1 MQEGKVMNIRIASV
15 LTALL
20 LTACALVSQKPQS
33 AIAEAQPSTPVLA
46 KDYRI
51 GVDDLVQISVWDNP
65 ELSVT
70 VPVRPDGKI
79 SVPIIGDV
87 QVGGL
92 TSQEAAA
99 SIRDKLAAY
108 IRDPQVA
115 VILTDLRSHQ
125 YLTRVR
131 VTGAVAKPTSIPHR
145 PGMTVLDLVLEAGG
159 INQFAAPDNT
169 KLYRKTGAGTKVFD
183 IRLGEILKEG
193 HLETNV
199 ELQPGD
205 VVTIPERLF

>member
-1 MQEGKVMNIRIASV
+1 MNIRIASV

-20 LTACALVSQKPQS
+20 LTACALMPQKPQP
-33 AIAEAQPSTPVLA
+33 AIAEAQLSTPVLA

-99 SIRDKLAAY
+99 SIRDRLSVY

-159 INQFAAPDNT
+159 INEFAAPDNT

-193 HLETNV
+193 QLETNV

>member
-1 MQEGKVMNIRIASV
+1 MMNIRIASV
-15 LTALL
+15 LTASL
-20 LTACALVSQKPQS
+20 LTACALVPQKPQS

-99 SIRDKLAAY
+99 NIRDKLAAY

-131 VTGAVAKPTSIPHR
+131 VTGAVAKSTSIPHR

-159 INQFAAPDNT
+159 INEFAAPDNT

-183 IRLGEILKEG
+183 IRLGEILEEG
-193 HLETNV
+193 QLETNV

>member
-1 MQEGKVMNIRIASV
+1 MMNIRIASV

-33 AIAEAQPSTPVLA
+33 AIAEAHPSTPVLA

-51 GVDDLVQISVWDNP
+51 GVDDLVRTSVWDNP

-99 SIRDKLAAY
+99 SIRDRLSVY

-159 INQFAAPDNT
+159 INEFAAPDNT
-169 KLYRKTGAGTKVFD
+169 KVYRKTGAGTKVFG
-183 IRLGEILKEG
+183 IRLGEILNEG
-193 HLETNV
+193 RLETNV

-205 VVTIPERLF
+205 VVTVPERLF

>member
-1 MQEGKVMNIRIASV
+1 MNIRIASV

-20 LTACALVSQKPQS
+20 LTACALVPQKPQP

-87 QVGGL
+87 QVGEL

-99 SIRDKLAAY
+99 SIRDRLSVY
-108 IRDPQVA
+108 TRLLR
-115 VILTDLRSHQ
+115 LTEPRLPSCPYHSQ
-125 YLTRVR
+125 GVLLGAQTLTP
-131 VTGAVAKPTSIPHR
+131 ASW
-145 PGMTVLDLVLEAGG
+145 LVDSFLNKGG
-159 INQFAAPDNT
+159 
-169 KLYRKTGAGTKVFD
+169 
-183 IRLGEILKEG
+183 
-193 HLETNV
+193 
-199 ELQPGD
+199 
-205 VVTIPERLF
+205 

>member
-1 MQEGKVMNIRIASV
+1 MMNIRIASV
-15 LTALL
+15 LMALL

-33 AIAEAQPSTPVLA
+33 AIAEAQPSTPVLI

-51 GVDDLVQISVWDNP
+51 GVDDRVQISVWDNP

-131 VTGAVAKPTSIPHR
+131 VTGAVAGPTSIPHR

-159 INQFAAPDNT
+159 INEFAAPDNT
-169 KLYRKTGAGTKVFD
+169 KLYRKTGAGTRVFD

-193 HLETNV
+193 QLETNV

-205 VVTIPERLF
+205 VVTVPERLF

>member
-1 MQEGKVMNIRIASV
+1 MNIRIASV
-15 LTALL
+15 LTTLL
-20 LTACALVSQKPQS
+20 LTACALVPQKPQP
-33 AIAEAQPSTPVLA
+33 AIAKARPSTPVLA
-46 KDYRI
+46 KDYRS
-51 GVDDLVQISVWDNP
+51 GVDDLVQISVWDNL

-99 SIRDKLAAY
+99 SIRDRLSVY

-159 INQFAAPDNT
+159 INEFAAPDNT

-193 HLETNV
+193 QLETNV

-205 VVTIPERLF
+205 VVTVPERLF

>member
-1 MQEGKVMNIRIASV
+1 MMNIRIASV

-20 LTACALVSQKPQS
+20 LTACALVPQKPQP

-87 QVGGL
+87 QVGEL

-99 SIRDKLAAY
+99 SIRDRLSVY

-159 INQFAAPDNT
+159 INEFAAPDNT

-193 HLETNV
+193 QLETNV

>member
-1 MQEGKVMNIRIASV
+1 MMNIRIASV

-20 LTACALVSQKPQS
+20 LTACALMPQKPQP
-33 AIAEAQPSTPVLA
+33 AIAEAQLSTPVLA

-99 SIRDKLAAY
+99 SIRDRLSVY

-159 INQFAAPDNT
+159 INEFAAPDNT

-193 HLETNV
+193 QLETNV

>member
-1 MQEGKVMNIRIASV
+1 MMNIRIASV

-20 LTACALVSQKPQS
+20 LTACALMPQKPQP
-33 AIAEAQPSTPVLA
+33 AIAEAQLSTPVLA

-99 SIRDKLAAY
+99 SIRDRLSVY

-159 INQFAAPDNT
+159 INEFAAPDNT
-169 KLYRKTGAGTKVFD
+169 KLVQRKSEFWPAVLSWLSGVVP
-183 IRLGEILKEG
+183 
-193 HLETNV
+193 TNV
-199 ELQPGD
+199 W
-205 VVTIPERLF
+205 